1 MADSDQLVGQTISH
15 YRIIEE
21 LGGGGMGVVY
31 KAEDSELG
39 RFVALKF
46 LPEDLAKDPQSL
58 ERFRR
63 EARAASALNH
73 PNICTIYEIGE
84 QDGRRFIAMEY
95 LEGKTLKHT
104 IAGRPMELEH
114 VLSVAIEV
122 ADALDAAHS
131 KGIVHRDIKPANI
144 FITERGHA
152 KILDFGLAKVSSAM
166 GAFGS
171 AETLA
176 TQEVDADHLT
186 SPGTTLGTVAY
197 MSPEQVKGKEL
208 DTRTDLFS
216 YGAMLYEMCTGA
228 LPFRGDT
235 SALIFNAI
243 LERPPVP
250 PVRINPEV
258 PNKLEEVINKALEKD
273 CRLRYQ
279 HASDIR
285 TDLQRLKR
293 DTESGKTVASGA
305 AIPRWSLR
313 TIGISTLAFVSVIAV
328 VAVGVFYFR
337 SSSARP
343 RINSVAVLPFDNA
356 SGDPNTE
363 YLSDGITE
371 GIIDRLSGLPNVKVI
386 SRTSVFRYK
395 KREIE
400 PQNVAK
406 ELGVD
411 ALIMGRVVQRGDDL
425 SVSAELVDAREDKQL
440 WGEQYSRKLA
450 DTGSVQQEIAT
461 AIYGNL
467 RVRLTSEEKTRL
479 AKSPTNP
486 EAYQRYLKGRYLA
499 DQSTAEGLKKS
510 LEYFQQAID
519 KDPGYAM
526 AYVGLADSY
535 NWLGGGLNYLSPSE
549 TLPKAKAAAMKALE
563 LDDALGEAHAAL
575 AYAEWFYD
583 WDWATAE
590 RDFKAA
596 IKLNPN
602 SAVSHHRYSE
612 CLFTR
617 SRFDEG
623 IGEMQRSQE
632 LDPIS
637 TQTLGGT
644 GHAYLLMRR
653 YDESIPHFQKA
664 LDLYPNA
671 AFIRAQLAWSYAMKG
686 MYLQALAEYG
696 KIAEPD
702 KAVAAENQLVAD
714 GLGWVYA
721 VSGRRAE
728 AQKIAKEVEELSS
741 HTYVDFYQL
750 ATIYAGLGDK
760 DEAFRLLEKGY
771 EERSA
776 GMVYL
781 AIDPFW
787 DNVRSN
793 PRYTDLLRRIGLPQ
807 PE

>member
-1 MADSDQLVGQTISH
+1 MTAPSQLVGQTISH
-15 YRIIEE
+15 YRILEE

-84 QDGRRFIAMEY
+84 HDGRRFIAMEY
-95 LEGKTLKHT
+95 LEGKTLRHT

-166 GAFGS
+166 GASGS

-186 SPGTTLGTVAY
+186 SPGSTLGTVAY

-208 DTRTDLFS
+208 DARTDLFS
-216 YGAMLYEMCTGA
+216 FGVALYEMCTGT

-235 SALIFNAI
+235 SGVIFDSILNRAPSPAI
-243 LERPPVP
+243 RLNPDVP
-250 PVRINPEV
+250 P
-258 PNKLEEVINKALEKD
+258 KLEEIINKAMEKD
-273 CRLRYQ
+273 REVRCQSAAELR
-279 HASDIR
+279 A
-285 TDLQRLKR
+285 DLKRLKR
-293 DTESGKTVASGA
+293 DTESGKITSIDSAK
-305 AIPRWSLR
+305 PRWSLR
-313 TIGISTLAFVSVIAV
+313 TIVISALAFVSVIAL

-386 SRTSVFRYK
+386 SRTSAFRYK
-395 KREIE
+395 QRDIE
-400 PQNVAK
+400 PQKVAR
-406 ELGVD
+406 ELGVE
-411 ALIMGRVVQRGDDL
+411 ALVTGRVVQRGDDL
-425 SVSAELVDAREDKQL
+425 SVSAELVDSREDKQL
-440 WGEQYSRKLA
+440 WGEQYIRKLA
-450 DTGSVQQEIAT
+450 DLGSVQQEIAT
-461 AIYGNL
+461 AISGNL

-479 AKSPTNP
+479 DKPYAANA
-486 EAYQRYLKGRYLA
+486 EAYQLYLKGCYLSNQA
-499 DQSTAEGLKKS
+499 TAEGLKKS
-510 LEYFQQAID
+510 IEYFQQAID

-535 NWLGGGLNYLSPSE
+535 NWLGGGLNYLPPSE

-563 LDDALGEAHAAL
+563 LDGTQGEAQAALGF
-575 AYAEWFYD
+575 AEWFYD
-583 WDWATAE
+583 RDWPTAE
-590 RDFKAA
+590 REFKAA

-602 SAVSHHRYSE
+602 SAVSHQRYSE
-612 CLFTR
+612 CLLTR
-617 SRFDEG
+617 ARFDEG
-623 IGEMQRSQE
+623 IGEMKRSQE

-637 TQTLGGT
+637 TETLGGM
-644 GHAYLLMRR
+644 GHAYLIMRR

-671 AFIRAQLAWSYAMKG
+671 AFIRAQLAWSYAMKR
-686 MYLQALAEYG
+686 MYPQALAEYD

-721 VSGRRAE
+721 VSGRRAD
-728 AQKIAKEVEELSS
+728 ALKIAKEVEELSS
-741 HTYVDFYQL
+741 HAYVDFYQL
-750 ATIYAGLGDK
+750 ATIYAGLGEK
-760 DEAFRLLEKGY
+760 DEVFRLLEKGY
-771 EERSA
+771 QQRSA
-776 GMVYL
+776 GMAYL
-781 AIDPFW
+781 AVDPFW
-787 DNVRSN
+787 DNVRSD
-793 PRYTDLLRRIGLPQ
+793 PRYADQLRRMGLP
-807 PE
+807 